1 MQRFLYACLPAYKFT
16 LTNLLCFSTFCFR
29 SSFLFASLLVLLQ
42 LFSGSLLRFSREE
55 LLFSG
60 VLLFDFMALHMRRA
74 AVCKFAGSRFALVVP
89 FLRCRGLV
97 SNWMFTGE
105 SIHQ

>member
-1 MQRFLYACLPAYKFT
+1 MRVYLRISLLL
-16 LTNLLCFSTFCFR
+16 LTLLCFSTFCF
-29 SSFLFASLLVLLQ
+29 SGSFLFLLLLQ

-89 FLRCRGLV
+89 FLRCSGLV

>member
-1 MQRFLYACLPAYKFT
+1 MRVYLRISLLL
-16 LTNLLCFSTFCFR
+16 LTLLCFSTLCF
-29 SSFLFASLLVLLQ
+29 SGSLLFASVLVLLR
-42 LFSGSLLRFSREE
+42 LSSGSLLRFSREE

-60 VLLFDFMALHMRRA
+60 VLLFDFMVLHVRRA
-74 AVCKFAGSRFALVVP
+74 AVCKFAGRRFAFVVL

-97 SNWMFTGE
+97 SKWMFTGE

>member
-1 MQRFLYACLPAYKFT
+1 MRVYLRIS
-16 LTNLLCFSTFCFR
+16 LLCLTFYVSRRPVLVVRF
-29 SSFLFASLLVLLQ
+29 FL
-42 LFSGSLLRFSREE
+42 
-55 LLFSG
+55 LLFWFFFNSSLDLFFF
-60 VLLFDFMALHMRRA
+60 VSLEKSFSLVVFLLFDFMALHVRRA

>member
-1 MQRFLYACLPAYKFT
+1 M
-16 LTNLLCFSTFCFR
+16 
-29 SSFLFASLLVLLQ
+29 
-42 LFSGSLLRFSREE
+42 FSRRPVLVVRFFL

-60 VLLFDFMALHMRRA
+60 VLLLDFMALHMRRVS
-74 AVCKFAGSRFALVVP
+74 VCKFAGSRFALVVL